1 MSAAKRIWIWPSST
15 ITRVIDGD
23 SFIARLYK
31 DVGFNGSVAF
41 EQRLRL
47 NRVNTCPAKTPE
59 GAAATAYVQGIA
71 GYPVQITTLKA
82 YKYGNEWMAEV
93 TTAEGVNLSDALVD
107 AGHAVYWDGTGAR
120 PGG

>member
-1 MSAAKRIWIWPSST
+1 MSPKREWVWPDSV

-23 SFIARLYK
+23 SFIARLTK

-47 NRVNTCPAKTPE
+47 NRINAAPAKTE
-59 GAAATAYVQGIA
+59 GGAAATAYVQGVA
-71 GYPVQITTLKA
+71 GFPVSITTLRA
-82 YKYGNEWMAEV
+82 YKYGDEWMAEV
-93 TTAEGVNLSDALVD
+93 CTAGGVNLSDTLVG